1 MSARL
6 AGKTALV
13 TAAAQGIGLATARA
27 LAREGARVWGVDIN
41 SDSLQTLAVSSQA
54 RMLKLDVTSADNV
67 DEAVAQTGPIDI
79 LVNAVGWAHHGNILD
94 CTETDWSR
102 TFNLNVHSMYLMIRA
117 YLPGMLKKGAGSIIN
132 IASVVS
138 SISGVPNRCAYAASK
153 GAVIGLTKSVA
164 ADYLAHG
171 VRCNVICPGTVDTP
185 SLRERLSALPNPKA
199 AEDQFVARQ
208 PIGRFGKAE
217 EVAELCVYLASDESA
232 FMIGSELIIDGGM
245 TL

>member
-13 TAAAQGIGLATARA
+13 TAAAQGIGLATTRA

-41 SDSLQTLAVSSQA
+41 SNSLQTLAVSSQA
-54 RMLKLDVTSADNV
+54 RILKLDVTSVDNV

-79 LVNAVGWAHHGNILD
+79 LVNAVGWAHHGSILD

-102 TFNLNVHSMYLMIRA
+102 TFDLNVRSMYLMIRA
-117 YLPGMLKKGAGSIIN
+117 YLPGMLKKGSGSIIN

-171 VRCNVICPGTVDTP
+171 VRCNVVCPGTVDTP
-185 SLRERLSALPNPKA
+185 SLRERISALPSAKA
-199 AEDQFVARQ
+199 AKDQFVARQ

-217 EVAELCVYLASDESA
+217 EIAELCVYLASDESA
-232 FMIGSELIIDGGM
+232 FMIGSEIIIDGGM

>member
-13 TAAAQGIGLATARA
+13 TAAAQGIGLATTRA

-41 SDSLQTLAVSSQA
+41 SNSLQTLAVSSQA
-54 RMLKLDVTSADNV
+54 RILKLDVTSVDNV

-79 LVNAVGWAHHGNILD
+79 LVNAVGWAHHGSILD

-102 TFNLNVHSMYLMIRA
+102 TFDLNVRSMYLMIRA
-117 YLPGMLKKGAGSIIN
+117 YLPGMLKKGSGSIIN

-171 VRCNVICPGTVDTP
+171 VRCNVVCPGTVDTP
-185 SLRERLSALPNPKA
+185 SLRERISALPSAKA
-199 AEDQFVARQ
+199 AKDQFVARQ

-217 EVAELCVYLASDESA
+217 EIAELCVYLASDESA
-232 FMIGSELIIDGGM
+232 FMIGSEIIIDGGM
-245 TL
+245 NL

>member
-13 TAAAQGIGLATARA
+13 TAAAQGIGLATTRA

-54 RMLKLDVTSADNV
+54 RILKLDVTSVDNV

-79 LVNAVGWAHHGNILD
+79 LVNAVGWAHHGSILD

-102 TFNLNVHSMYLMIRA
+102 TFDLNVRSMYLMIRA
-117 YLPGMLKKGAGSIIN
+117 YLPGMLKKGSGSIIN

-171 VRCNVICPGTVDTP
+171 VRCNVVCPGTVDTP
-185 SLRERLSALPNPKA
+185 SLRERISALPSAKA
-199 AEDQFVARQ
+199 AKDQFVARQ

-217 EVAELCVYLASDESA
+217 EIAELCVYLASDESA
-232 FMIGSELIIDGGM
+232 FMIGSEIIIDGGM